1 MIKKLEFYEIN
12 PNLVF
17 VSKNKK
23 KITFALIND
32 MALFEE
38 QWILKT
44 IDKIIQQEN
53 IEIVLIDCLHQ
64 VKKKLL
70 STENIFSK
78 YPNIRIFY
86 LQEENASISDIINTF
101 IANEKNNII
110 VFLSRVFNLETFLD
124 FSSLNSSFFS
134 FLIDNFEN
142 KNHFINIFKN
152 HKCEK
157 TLSNVF
163 AKDENNNLILLNYQN
178 HHPTIAMHGLFFAI
192 DREKF
197 IATEGLKFFKNTL
210 CSMIDLI
217 LRAEKKNYQTITED
231 KLSAELSFEND
242 FKKNN
247 FEEGWREIIREV

>member
-1 MIKKLEFYEIN
+1 MIKNLEFYEIN
-12 PNLVF
+12 SNLVF
-17 VSKNKK
+17 SSKNKK

-38 QWILKT
+38 LWIMET
-44 IDKIIQQEN
+44 IEKIIQQEN

-70 STENIFSK
+70 PTENIFAK

-86 LQEENASISDIINTF
+86 LQEENTAISDIINTF

-110 VFLSRVFNLETFLD
+110 VFLSRIFDLETFLD

-142 KNHFINIFKN
+142 KNHFINVFKN
-152 HKCEK
+152 HKCGK
-157 TLSNVF
+157 TLSNIF
-163 AKDENNNLILLNYQN
+163 AKDEDNNLILLNYKN

-197 IATEGLKFFKNTL
+197 IATEGLKFFTNIL
-210 CSMIDLI
+210 CSITDLI
-217 LRAEKKNYQTITED
+217 LRAEKKNHQTITED

-242 FKKNN
+242 FKKNS
-247 FEEGWREIIREV
+247 FEECWREIIKEV